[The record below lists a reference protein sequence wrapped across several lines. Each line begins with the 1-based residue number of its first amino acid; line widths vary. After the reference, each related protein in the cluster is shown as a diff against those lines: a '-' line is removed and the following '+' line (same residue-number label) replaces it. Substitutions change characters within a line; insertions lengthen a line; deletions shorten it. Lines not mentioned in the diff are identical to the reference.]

1 MMRRLETRDRAA
13 VEAML
18 AGCGAFS
25 AEEVDAA
32 LEIFDGEEMA
42 HFGAEA
48 DGVLCGYVCL
58 DRVALTRS
66 TWHVY
71 WLCVDV
77 RWQRRGVARALM
89 AQAAAFA
96 KSMGGERL
104 VVETSGRE
112 DYAGARRFY
121 EQMGFGETGR
131 IADYY
136 KPGDDCVYYCKLIV

>member
-1 MMRRLETRDRAA
+1 MIRRLVAADRDC

-25 AEEVDAA
+25 EEEVEAA
-32 LEIFDGEEMA
+32 LEIFDGDEMA

-71 WLCVDV
+71 WLCVDAK
-77 RWQRRGVARALM
+77 WQRRGVARALM
-89 AQAAAFA
+89 GHAAEFA
-96 KSMGGERL
+96 RSMGGERL
-104 VVETSGRE
+104 VLETSGRA
-112 DYAGARRFY
+112 DYARARRFY
-121 EQMGFGETGR
+121 EQWGFEQSGR
-131 IADYY
+131 ITDYY
-136 KPGDDCVYYCKLIV
+136 KPGDDCVYYCKLIT